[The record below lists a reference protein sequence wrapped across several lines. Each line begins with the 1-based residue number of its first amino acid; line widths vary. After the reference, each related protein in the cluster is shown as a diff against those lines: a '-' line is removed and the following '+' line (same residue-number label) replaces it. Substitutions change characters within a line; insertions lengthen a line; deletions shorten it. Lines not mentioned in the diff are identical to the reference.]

1 MASPIQTFK
10 DNIRPAEL
18 MLKIYSLLDTNDHV
32 ISEGD
37 TVEALRQLVKA
48 SIDEDLLLVYNE
60 IFLGLVRE
68 GAAVL
73 PSTLKT
79 ATLAHLLR
87 QAVVASCTGL
97 DTYLPALL
105 RANLPTV
112 IQALGRDF
120 MPKGDPGV
128 VEYFA
133 DLTFSIDE
141 ILRLINDPYASEY
154 ITNKILGL
162 TKFAYLST
170 HKGVHIT
177 ARILGINKP
186 WEQIAGHLSRDRN
199 ELMTILN
206 ETVRRRNDIVHR
218 ADRSQDDPDG
228 DQQGISFAW
237 ARQSVDTIG
246 HICLAL
252 DEIVLQ
258 RMVEFKAAINGN

>member
-1 MASPIQTFK
+1 MASPIKTFN

-18 MLKIYSLLDTNDHV
+18 MLKIYSLLDTNDNV
-32 ISEGD
+32 VSDGETI
-37 TVEALRQLVKA
+37 EALRQLVKA
-48 SIDEDLLLVYNE
+48 NIDEDLLLVYNE

-73 PSTLKT
+73 PSTLKK
-79 ATLAHLLR
+79 ATLTHLLR

-120 MPKGDPGV
+120 LPKDDPGV
-128 VEYFA
+128 DDYFEG
-133 DLTFSIDE
+133 LTFSLDE
-141 ILRLINDPYASEY
+141 ILRLLDDPLASEY

-177 ARILGINKP
+177 GSLLGVHKP
-186 WEQIAGHLSRDRN
+186 WQQISDHLARDRK
-199 ELMTILN
+199 ELMSILN

-228 DQQGISFAW
+228 EQQEISFAW

-252 DEIVLQ
+252 DEIVAQRIAELQ
-258 RMVEFKAAINGN
+258 SAINGG